1 MSAKSLKG
9 KMTILTAFYDT
20 VALFKTSLL
29 PVCSGKTV
37 DITGNYSGID
47 MMPVSN
53 GKCNASCFLVL
64 V

>member
-1 MSAKSLKG
+1 
-9 KMTILTAFYDT
+9 MTILTAFYDT

-47 MMPVSN
+47 MLVSN